1 MELEEEGQYGIIE
14 SKNNDDYEF
23 FSLQKNTKLTK
34 LDGCWSEL
42 DGCGSDNTLFLDKAT
57 LNTRNFHGCRF
68 LTCLPELPAS
78 LTRLD
83 CHNCPL
89 LTCLP
94 ELPDTLIKL
103 TCQLCPLLTAL
114 PNLPATLTMLDCSYC
129 PLLTALPEL
138 PATLKY
144 LHCSQEY
151 FIDKYD
157 YKIDS
162 SNIERFRNDPITI
175 KRRERKTC

>member
-42 DGCGSDNTLFLDKAT
+42 DGCGSDYTLFLDKAT

-68 LTCLPELPAS
+68 LTCLPELPAT
-78 LTRLD
+78 LTELD

-103 TCQLCPLLTAL
+103 TCQL
-114 PNLPATLTMLDCSYC
+114 C